1 MVQPEIGT
9 LFLQNATAP
18 VVFSAL
24 GLVLENPREAIL
36 FSCQIVP
43 ISAAGLQG
51 EQPLVDRIM

>member
-1 MVQPEIGT
+1 MVQPEIGM

-18 VVFSAL
+18 VVFGAL
-24 GLVLENPREAIL
+24 GLVLENLREAIL